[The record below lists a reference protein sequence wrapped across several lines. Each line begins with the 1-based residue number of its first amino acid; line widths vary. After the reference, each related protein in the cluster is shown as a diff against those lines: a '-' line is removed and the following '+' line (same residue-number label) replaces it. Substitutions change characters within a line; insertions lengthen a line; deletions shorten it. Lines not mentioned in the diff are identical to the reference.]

1 MSQDFIPV
9 QTISSPPEQLHIASL
24 VAHVRPT
31 HFAIV
36 REWLSG
42 YSGQGLPGKF
52 SQKMQVEI
60 HAEEPLAGKLVIV
73 AESGEEKCIVD
84 FMDELRGQ
92 SGVLNAAL
100 VYHEYLSERDLQDEQ
115 R

>member
-9 QTISSPPEQLHIASL
+9 QTLSPLPEQLHIASF

-36 REWLSG
+36 RGWLSE
-42 YSGQGLPGKF
+42 QC
-52 SQKMQVEI
+52 QKEIQVEI
-60 HAEEPLAGKLVIV
+60 HAEEPSSGKLVIV
-73 AESGEEKCIVD
+73 TESVEEKFILD
-84 FMDELRGQ
+84 FMGELRDKP
-92 SGVLNAAL
+92 GVLNAAL
-100 VYHEYLSERDLQDEQ
+100 VYHEYLSERDLQDEK